1 MAALR
6 YILLA
11 AAITLTLALLAHLV
25 LPARGPIPRRTGRR
39 GGLGIAALTAV
50 YAVAAFFSLG
60 SSRIKSVLPVSFFD
74 NSVASFTR

>member
-11 AAITLTLALLAHLV
+11 AAITLTLTLLAHLV

-60 SSRIKSVLPVSFFD
+60 AAVLLVRGGGIRR
-74 NSVASFTR
+74 ARARARE